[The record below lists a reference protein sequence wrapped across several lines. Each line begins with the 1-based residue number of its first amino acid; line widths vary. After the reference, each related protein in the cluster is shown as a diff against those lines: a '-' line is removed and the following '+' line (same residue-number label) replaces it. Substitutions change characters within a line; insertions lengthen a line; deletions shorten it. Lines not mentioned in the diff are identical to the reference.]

1 MAKIVFISHPV
12 SGDVPGNIKKIIAIA
27 RHINLTEPDVVPF
40 VPYLIDLYSLDDT
53 KINERGRGLKNGQE
67 IFNSFPIDELRV
79 YGDRISKGMNAE
91 IEMAIDHNIPV
102 RPMTPE
108 TKAMFK

>member
-1 MAKIVFISHPV
+1 MKIVFISHPI

-40 VPYLIDLYSLDDT
+40 VPYLIDLYSLDD
-53 KINERGRGLKNGQE
+53 NEPKERERGLKNGVAV
-67 IFNSFPIDELRV
+67 FNNSWIEEVRL
-79 YGDRISKGMNAE
+79 YGDRITEGMNAE
-91 IEMAIDHNIPV
+91 IELAKRFDTPV

>member
-1 MAKIVFISHPV
+1 MKIVFISHPI

-40 VPYLIDLYSLDDT
+40 VPYLIDLYSLDDNDP
-53 KINERGRGLKNGQE
+53 KEREMGLKNCLAV
-67 IFNSFPIDELRV
+67 IDSCFIDEVRL
-79 YGDRISKGMNAE
+79 YGDRISKGMNDE
-91 IEMAIDHNIPV
+91 ILDAIDLDIPII
-102 RPMTPE
+102 PMTPE

>member
-1 MAKIVFISHPV
+1 MKICFISHPV
-12 SGDVPGNIKKIIAIA
+12 SGDVSGNIKKIIAIA

-40 VPYLIDLYSLDDT
+40 VPYLIDLYSLDD
-53 KINERGRGLKNGQE
+53 NEPKERVRGLKNGL
-67 IFNSFPIDELRV
+67 ELFINCRINEV
-79 YGDRISKGMNAE
+79 RLYGNNISEGMKEE
-91 IEMAIDHNIPV
+91 IELSRFYGIPV

>member
-1 MAKIVFISHPV
+1 MKIIFISHPV
-12 SGDVPGNIKKIIAIA
+12 SGDVSGNIKKIVAIA

-40 VPYLIDLYSLDDT
+40 VPYLIDLYSLDD
-53 KINERGRGLKNGQE
+53 NEPCERERGFKNGLA
-67 IFNSFPIDELRV
+67 IFDRYIIDEVRV
-79 YGDRISKGMNAE
+79 YGDKISKGMDFE
-91 IEMAIDHNIPV
+91 ISDAISRRIPV

>member
-1 MAKIVFISHPV
+1 MKIAYIAHPV
-12 SGDVPGNIKKIIAIA
+12 GGDVKGNIKKIIAIA

-40 VPYLIDLYSLDDT
+40 VPYLIDLYSLDDNEP
-53 KINERGRGLKNGQE
+53 KERERGFKNIQALFDGGIIKEVRLYGNNISEGMGNE
-67 IFNSFPIDELRV
+67 IWMAA
-79 YGDRISKGMNAE
+79 DRS
-91 IEMAIDHNIPV
+91 IPV

>member
-1 MAKIVFISHPV
+1 MKIIFISHPV

-40 VPYLIDLYSLDDT
+40 VPSLIDLYSLDDT
-53 KINERGRGLKNGQE
+53 KIKERERGLKNCLAG
-67 IFNSFPIDELRV
+67 IDSCCIDEVRL
-79 YGDRISKGMNAE
+79 YGNRISKGMNNE
-91 IEMAIDHNIPV
+91 ILDAIYLDIPIV
-102 RPMTPE
+102 PMTPE